1 MKKNWNVVSN
11 VLLSLFAVINIT
23 LYALGYIYKPY
34 SVWVYGLFIVA
45 YIVLTA
51 FSIAFKSSAT
61 LLSRVFAFLTPVT
74 SFIYFIS
81 LYILIS
87 ISGIWFGYMLLVLTG
102 IVMCSFIYV
111 AYTKCKTTKIASIA
125 VGTVLVVLML
135 VPTYVALWFDN
146 FPFSKTVVENISV
159 SPSGSLMAAVETY
172 DEGALGGSTVV
183 VVKTAGEDR
192 LYGFERRAVRLM
204 RGQFGEKYDI
214 RWEDDNIVVIN
225 EMEYDLSD
233 YFK

>member
-1 MKKNWNVVSN
+1 
-11 VLLSLFAVINIT
+11 
-23 LYALGYIYKPY
+23 
-34 SVWVYGLFIVA
+34 
-45 YIVLTA
+45 
-51 FSIAFKSSAT
+51 
-61 LLSRVFAFLTPVT
+61 
-74 SFIYFIS
+74 
-81 LYILIS
+81 
-87 ISGIWFGYMLLVLTG
+87 MLLVLTG